1 LLNLFLAKMRTAG
14 NPSSHVKAAKGA
26 GKTTNDGP

>member
-1 LLNLFLAKMRTAG
+1 MARIRRVG

-26 GKTTNDGP
+26 GKTTNDET